1 MQRVEELK
9 TKVLNAQQNGDV
21 ASLYVLEQQA
31 HELFDEDTIGDF
43 YANILD
49 LALERLTDTL
59 EAHRIMDMNEVQDFA
74 TIRAL
79 YEYGIEHYSAGKIS
93 DASAL
98 FEVLSGLTNDKKFS
112 SALRFHTIAS
122 RENISLDDFIENIAD
137 IEATQDAGTFYI
149 SCFNKEAQKL
159 LDNSQINGSGE

>member
-1 MQRVEELK
+1 MGKVEELK
-9 TKVLNAQQNGDV
+9 AEVLKAQQNSDI
-21 ASLYVLEQQA
+21 ASLYVLEQRA
-31 HELFDEDTIGDF
+31 HDTFDEDTIQGF

-59 EAHRIMDMNEVQDFA
+59 EAHRVMDMNEVQDFA
-74 TIRAL
+74 TLRAL
-79 YEYGIEHYSAGKIS
+79 YEYAIEHYSAGKIS

-98 FEVLSGLTNDKKFS
+98 FEVLSGLSNDKEFS
-112 SALRFHTIAS
+112 SALKFHWIAS
-122 RENISLDDFIENIAD
+122 RENLSLDDFISKIAD

-159 LDNSQINGSGE
+159 LDNSQTAVEL